1 MMGEL
6 TLTRGSFLPHPIHLE
21 GFAGGASLACR
32 MQKRKVM
39 SREINRM
46 KSVESFLKGKRIAL
60 VGASR
65 NSKDFSRL
73 MLHELIAHG
82 YDMVPVNASEDCTE
96 MEGRPVYHR
105 LSDIPGPIDGALVMT
120 PASVTA
126 SVANEALASGVP
138 RVWLHQGVG
147 PGAVD
152 EKAVELL
159 RGRGVDVVAG
169 ECPLMFL
176 DGGKG
181 VHGLHAWIRRIFRSY
196 PRAA

>member
-1 MMGEL
+1 MNE
-6 TLTRGSFLPHPIHLE
+6 
-21 GFAGGASLACR
+21 
-32 MQKRKVM
+32 
-39 SREINRM
+39 M
-46 KSVESFLKGKRIAL
+46 KSIESFLNGKRIAL

-65 NSKDFSRL
+65 NPNDFSRRV
-73 MLHELIAHG
+73 LHELIAHG
-82 YDMVPVNASEDCTE
+82 YDMVPVNASEGPAE
-96 MEGRPVYHR
+96 MEGREVYRR
-105 LSDIPGPIDGALVMT
+105 LGDVPGPLDGVILMT

-126 SVANEALASGVP
+126 TLTKEILDSGVP
-138 RVWLHQGVG
+138 RVWLHKGVG

-159 RGRGVDVVAG
+159 RGRGVNVVAG

-181 VHGLHAWIRRIFRSY
+181 VHRVHAWFRRLFGSY